1 MLEIHLIET
10 IHRDR
15 QQEIERKLEIRRL
28 LRETDTPATT
38 TVPADRDLDRMPDRS
53 SSRIGGARSAVGG
66 R

>member
-28 LRETDTPATT
+28 LRKADTPASM
-38 TVPADRDLDRMPDRS
+38 TVPEDRVPDRS

>member
-28 LRETDTPATT
+28 LREADKPAMT
-38 TVPADRDLDRMPDRS
+38 TVPEDRVPDRS
-53 SSRIGGARSAVGG
+53 SSRISGARSAVGG

>member
-15 QQEIERKLEIRRL
+15 QQEIERRLEIRRL
-28 LRETDTPATT
+28 LRETDTPAST
-38 TVPADRDLDRMPDRS
+38 TVPEDRVPDRS
-53 SSRIGGARSAVGG
+53 SSRLGGARSPVGG

>member
-28 LRETDTPATT
+28 LRKADTPASTAI
-38 TVPADRDLDRMPDRS
+38 PEDRMPDRS